1 MEGNKLK
8 ERLIKMIM
16 EVPVFNNTTDEY
28 YRKEIIKR
36 IEQVFKEKEKEDEIH
51 PRL

>member
-1 MEGNKLK
+1 MESNRLK

-28 YRKEIIKR
+28 YRQEIIKA
-36 IEQVFKEKEKEDEIH
+36 IEKVFEDYEKEREIH
-51 PRL
+51 PII